1 MTGTHKNLG
10 GSFNDFLKEEGIL
23 EECTE
28 TAIKR
33 VLAWQIEQEM
43 KKNNLSKSAM
53 ARKMKTSRSSLD
65 IRSGIMQFRSYV
77 PHSTHKTRSRHGQEQ
92 KKRNGG
98 IRDAQK
104 KTYRPG
110 L

>member
-1 MTGTHKNLG
+1 MTGIHKNLG

-28 TAIKR
+28 TAVKR

-65 IRSGIMQFRSYV
+65 RILDPINESV
-77 PHSTHKTRSRHGQEQ
+77 TLHTL
-92 KKRNGG
+92 KKAAHAVARTVTLEL
-98 IRDAQK
+98 A
-104 KTYRPG
+104 
-110 L
+110 

>member
-1 MTGTHKNLG
+1 MVGTHENLG

-28 TAIKR
+28 TAVKR

-65 IRSGIMQFRSYV
+65 RILDPINESV
-77 PHSTHKTRSRHGQEQ
+77 TLHTL
-92 KKRNGG
+92 KKAAHAVGRTVKLEL
-98 IRDAQK
+98 A
-104 KTYRPG
+104 
-110 L
+110 

>member
-1 MTGTHKNLG
+1 MTGTNKNLG

-53 ARKMKTSRSSLD
+53 AKKMKTSRSSLD
-65 IRSGIMQFRSYV
+65 RILDPINESVTF
-77 PHSTHKTRSRHGQEQ
+77 HTL
-92 KKRNGG
+92 KKAAHVVGRTVKLEL
-98 IRDAQK
+98 A
-104 KTYRPG
+104 
-110 L
+110 

>member
-10 GSFNDFLKEEGIL
+10 GSFNDFLEEEGIL

-53 ARKMKTSRSSLD
+53 SRKMKTSRSSLD
-65 IRSGIMQFRSYV
+65 RILDPINESV
-77 PHSTHKTRSRHGQEQ
+77 TLHTL
-92 KKRNGG
+92 KKAAHAVGRTVKLEL
-98 IRDAQK
+98 A
-104 KTYRPG
+104 
-110 L
+110 

>member
-1 MTGTHKNLG
+1 MSEKHKHLD
-10 GSFNDFLKEEGIL
+10 GSFNEFLKEEGIF

-53 ARKMKTSRSSLD
+53 AKRMKTSRSSLD
-65 IRSGIMQFRSYV
+65 RLLNPVNESVTLHTLRKAAHAVGR
-77 PHSTHKTRSRHGQEQ
+77 TLKLEL
-92 KKRNGG
+92 
-98 IRDAQK
+98 A
-104 KTYRPG
+104 
-110 L
+110 

>member
-1 MTGTHKNLG
+1 MTGIHKNLS

-28 TAIKR
+28 TAVKR

-65 IRSGIMQFRSYV
+65 RILDPINESV
-77 PHSTHKTRSRHGQEQ
+77 TLHTL
-92 KKRNGG
+92 KKAAHAVGRTV
-98 IRDAQK
+98 K
-104 KTYRPG
+104 
-110 L
+110 LELV

>member
-53 ARKMKTSRSSLD
+53 ARKMNTSRSSLD
-65 IRSGIMQFRSYV
+65 RILDPINESVTLY
-77 PHSTHKTRSRHGQEQ
+77 TL
-92 KKRNGG
+92 KKAAHAVGRTLKLEL
-98 IRDAQK
+98 A
-104 KTYRPG
+104 
-110 L
+110 

>member
-10 GSFNDFLKEEGIL
+10 GSFNDFLEEEGVL

-65 IRSGIMQFRSYV
+65 RILDPINESV
-77 PHSTHKTRSRHGQEQ
+77 TLHTL
-92 KKRNGG
+92 KKAAHAVGRTV
-98 IRDAQK
+98 K
-104 KTYRPG
+104 LELT
-110 L
+110 

>member
-10 GSFNDFLKEEGIL
+10 GSFNDFLEEEGVL
-23 EECTE
+23 KECTE

-65 IRSGIMQFRSYV
+65 RILDPINESVTLHTLNKAAHAVGRTV
-77 PHSTHKTRSRHGQEQ
+77 KLELT
-92 KKRNGG
+92 
-98 IRDAQK
+98 
-104 KTYRPG
+104 
-110 L
+110 

>member
-1 MTGTHKNLG
+1 MTGTHKNLS

-28 TAIKR
+28 TAVKR

-65 IRSGIMQFRSYV
+65 RILDPINESV
-77 PHSTHKTRSRHGQEQ
+77 TLHTL
-92 KKRNGG
+92 KKAAHAVGRTVKLEL
-98 IRDAQK
+98 A
-104 KTYRPG
+104 
-110 L
+110 

>member
-10 GSFNDFLKEEGIL
+10 GSFNDFLEEEGVL

-65 IRSGIMQFRSYV
+65 RILYPINESV
-77 PHSTHKTRSRHGQEQ
+77 TLHTL
-92 KKRNGG
+92 KKAAHAVGRTVKLEL
-98 IRDAQK
+98 A
-104 KTYRPG
+104 
-110 L
+110 

>member
-1 MTGTHKNLG
+1 MTGTNKNLG

-43 KKNNLSKSAM
+43 KKNNLSKSVM

-65 IRSGIMQFRSYV
+65 RILDPINESV
-77 PHSTHKTRSRHGQEQ
+77 TLHTL
-92 KKRNGG
+92 KKAAHAVGRTVKLEL
-98 IRDAQK
+98 A
-104 KTYRPG
+104 
-110 L
+110 

>member
-1 MTGTHKNLG
+1 MTGTHKNLD
-10 GSFNDFLKEEGIL
+10 GSFNDFLEEEGIL

-53 ARKMKTSRSSLD
+53 ARKMNTSRSSLD
-65 IRSGIMQFRSYV
+65 RILDPINESV
-77 PHSTHKTRSRHGQEQ
+77 TLHTL
-92 KKRNGG
+92 KKAAHAVGRT
-98 IRDAQK
+98 IKLELA
-104 KTYRPG
+104 
-110 L
+110 

>member
-10 GSFNDFLKEEGIL
+10 GSFNDFLEEEGIL

-33 VLAWQIEQEM
+33 VLAWQIQQEM

-65 IRSGIMQFRSYV
+65 RILDPINESV
-77 PHSTHKTRSRHGQEQ
+77 TLHTL
-92 KKRNGG
+92 KKAAHAVGRTVKLVL
-98 IRDAQK
+98 A
-104 KTYRPG
+104 
-110 L
+110 

>member
-10 GSFNDFLKEEGIL
+10 GSFNDFLEEEGIL
-23 EECTE
+23 QECTE

-65 IRSGIMQFRSYV
+65 RILDPINESV
-77 PHSTHKTRSRHGQEQ
+77 TLHTL
-92 KKRNGG
+92 KKAAHAVGRTVKLEL
-98 IRDAQK
+98 A
-104 KTYRPG
+104 
-110 L
+110 

>member
-1 MTGTHKNLG
+1 MI
-10 GSFNDFLKEEGIL
+10 FLKKVSL

-53 ARKMKTSRSSLD
+53 SRKMKTSRSSLD
-65 IRSGIMQFRSYV
+65 RILDPINESV
-77 PHSTHKTRSRHGQEQ
+77 TLHTL
-92 KKRNGG
+92 KKAAHAVGRTVKLEL
-98 IRDAQK
+98 A
-104 KTYRPG
+104 
-110 L
+110 

>member
-10 GSFNDFLKEEGIL
+10 GSFNDFLEEEGIL

-33 VLAWQIEQEM
+33 VLAWQIQQEM

-65 IRSGIMQFRSYV
+65 RILDPINESV
-77 PHSTHKTRSRHGQEQ
+77 TLHTL
-92 KKRNGG
+92 KKAAHAVGRTVKLEL
-98 IRDAQK
+98 A
-104 KTYRPG
+104 
-110 L
+110 

>member
-1 MTGTHKNLG
+1 MTGTNKNLG

-33 VLAWQIEQEM
+33 VLSWQIEQEM

-65 IRSGIMQFRSYV
+65 RILDPINESV
-77 PHSTHKTRSRHGQEQ
+77 TLHTL
-92 KKRNGG
+92 KKAAHAVGRTVKLEL
-98 IRDAQK
+98 A
-104 KTYRPG
+104 
-110 L
+110 

>member
-10 GSFNDFLKEEGIL
+10 GSFNDFLEEEGIL

-53 ARKMKTSRSSLD
+53 ARKMNTSRSSLD
-65 IRSGIMQFRSYV
+65 RILDPINESV
-77 PHSTHKTRSRHGQEQ
+77 TLHTL
-92 KKRNGG
+92 KKAAHAVGRT
-98 IRDAQK
+98 IKLELA
-104 KTYRPG
+104 
-110 L
+110 

>member
-10 GSFNDFLKEEGIL
+10 GSFNDFLEAEGIL

-53 ARKMKTSRSSLD
+53 ARKMKTSSWIFDISL
-65 IRSGIMQFRSYV
+65 
-77 PHSTHKTRSRHGQEQ
+77 
-92 KKRNGG
+92 
-98 IRDAQK
+98 
-104 KTYRPG
+104 
-110 L
+110 

>member
-1 MTGTHKNLG
+1 MVGTHENLG
-10 GSFNDFLKEEGIL
+10 GSFNDFLEEEGIL

-65 IRSGIMQFRSYV
+65 RILDPINESV
-77 PHSTHKTRSRHGQEQ
+77 TLHTL
-92 KKRNGG
+92 KKAAHAVGRT
-98 IRDAQK
+98 IKLELA
-104 KTYRPG
+104 
-110 L
+110 